1 MRRLNTY
8 KGTGFFASIF
18 TQANPKTVYESIIQ
32 NDMDDSSF
40 SDASESLIKAIT
52 LPRHAFGGW
61 QQDVLANSE
70 AACKVAFNNFPFSY
84 CNSYFNLL

>member
-1 MRRLNTY
+1 MNTY
-8 KGTGFFASIF
+8 KRTCSFASIF
-18 TQANPKTVYESIIQ
+18 IQANPKTVYESIFE
-32 NDMDDSSF
+32 NNMDDSSF
-40 SDASESLIKAIT
+40 NDASESLIKTIT